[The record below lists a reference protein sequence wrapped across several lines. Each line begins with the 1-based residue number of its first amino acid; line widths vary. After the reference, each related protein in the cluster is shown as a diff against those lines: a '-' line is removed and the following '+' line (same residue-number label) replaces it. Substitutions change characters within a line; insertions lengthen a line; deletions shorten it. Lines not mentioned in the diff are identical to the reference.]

1 MQGTEVYTL
10 GILYLQIT
18 QMLIKQCV
26 AFFGDEGPLI
36 NACIICVKNVD

>member
-1 MQGTEVYTL
+1 MYIHLRYAFSSNHT
-10 GILYLQIT
+10 
-18 QMLIKQCV
+18 MLIKQCV